1 MQSNCKGDGLSDHA
15 ASSFPDPNG
24 EDYCGQEG
32 CPSLLS
38 GTQWAWEPRGG
49 GGGVK
54 RYRRKGRGGRLKEQ
68 LSTAERWGLRSWW
81 EMSKMKGFWGGK
93 DERNNFHLS
102 FTLKL
107 KSARVVLMSQKTG
120 LLEYVKLNLLIY
132 CQNDRCQRMLQIK
145 KEGV

>member
-54 RYRRKGRGGRLKEQ
+54 RYRRKGRGGE
-68 LSTAERWGLRSWW
+68 AERTTVNSGEVGAS
-81 EMSKMKGFWGGK
+81 E
-93 DERNNFHLS
+93 
-102 FTLKL
+102 
-107 KSARVVLMSQKTG
+107 LMRDVKNEG
-120 LLEYVKLNLLIY
+120 LLGRK
-132 CQNDRCQRMLQIK
+132 R
-145 KEGV
+145 